1 MRGCAEFA
9 AGANRPCCYHLVV
22 FSPGPALL
30 EFSARRHL
38 HKLNTTYGI
47 PAALAAADNPGLSA
61 ELDQHAAAV
70 RDILAFGVGE
80 STGIPLTVL
89 LAGYARGLLDQVA
102 EYAGGL
108 LAVAPACWAEAD
120 WLQLRLAAVCR
131 HA

>member
-1 MRGCAEFA
+1 M
-9 AGANRPCCYHLVV
+9 
-22 FSPGPALL
+22 
-30 EFSARRHL
+30 
-38 HKLNTTYGI
+38 HKLNTMYGI
-47 PAALAAADNPGLSA
+47 PAALAAAENPGLCA

-102 EYAGGL
+102 EFAGGL
-108 LAVAPACWAEAD
+108 RVGAPSSWLEAD

-131 HA
+131 HAVAA